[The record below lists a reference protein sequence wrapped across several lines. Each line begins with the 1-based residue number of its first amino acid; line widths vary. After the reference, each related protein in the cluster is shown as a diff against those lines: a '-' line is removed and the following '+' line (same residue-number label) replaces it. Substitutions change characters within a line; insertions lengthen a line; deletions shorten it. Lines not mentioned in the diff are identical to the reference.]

1 MTIPLKGDFITEMF
15 TTDFTVQFNSVDVMT
30 SSIILH
36 SDWSVVSQLS
46 NAINMEVGS
55 NGQFSPSV

>member
-55 NGQFSPSV
+55 VGQFSPSV

>member
-55 NGQFSPSV
+55 GGQFSPSV